1 MLESSCMGNFILNWG
16 LLLLQMLTTPYSA
29 IEREILTAVRFLLL
43 NVNENTH
50 QICGPEGSDCKGG
63 CTKRFVVKRLK
74 AAGYSASV
82 CKTKWPTSGR
92 VPGGTICK
100 LHLCIPCMKRHV
112 KHYLFKAF
120 IASKVDARLSFG
132 TVMLRACLGLRIGLF
147 LRTCIFGTYLFTL
160 Y

>member
-1 MLESSCMGNFILNWG
+1 
-16 LLLLQMLTTPYSA
+16 MLTTPYSA

-74 AAGYSASV
+74 AAGYNASV

-92 VPGGTICK
+92 VPGGTICN
-100 LHLCIPCMKRHV
+100 LHFMYPLHEMICQALSLQGFYC
-112 KHYLFKAF
+112 FKSRCTAVF
-120 IASKVDARLSFG
+120 WDCYVQSGLGVVHWSF
-132 TVMLRACLGLRIGLF
+132 F
-147 LRTCIFGTYLFTL
+147 QTCIFGTYLFTL

>member
-1 MLESSCMGNFILNWG
+1 VHERTHNDVVMKSINSCFQIELYSLLESSCMGNFTLNWG

-74 AAGYSASV
+74 VAGYSASV

-100 LHLCIPCMKRHV
+100 LHFMSPLHEM
-112 KHYLFKAF
+112 
-120 IASKVDARLSFG
+120 
-132 TVMLRACLGLRIGLF
+132 
-147 LRTCIFGTYLFTL
+147 TC
-160 Y
+160 